1 MNGQLR
7 ESATDALL
15 KPAWIALGGTTS
27 AWVATWLGYLT
38 PVVGFVSLVVGIIF
52 MVVIHKRRA
61 KNLDKQSTL
70 LDLQIAEHR
79 RRLASEID

>member
-1 MNGQLR
+1 MTPELEQ
-7 ESATDALL
+7 SATDALL

-27 AWVATWLGYLT
+27 AWMATWLGYLT
-38 PVVGFVSLVVGIIF
+38 PVVGFLSLVVGIIF

-79 RRLASEID
+79 KRLANEA